1 MTNAKLHTV
10 WVSLYAVLLVIGALL
25 TVADNPIGFYP
36 FAVGA
41 LLAVAQ
47 TFTFA
52 LQNKSQDIRIS
63 RLHRI
68 NFLTAT
74 VLIIAACLMWF
85 ENNGWVVMVFL
96 YCILT
101 LYISFRMP
109 K

>member
-10 WVSLYAVLLVIGALL
+10 WVSLYAVLLVIGAIL
-25 TVADNPIGFYP
+25 TIADNPIGFYP

-52 LQNKSQDIRIS
+52 LQNKTQDIRIS
-63 RLHRI
+63 RLYRI

-85 ENNGWVVMVFL
+85 ENNGWVVMAFL

>member
-10 WVSLYAVLLVIGALL
+10 WVSLYAVLLVIGAIL

-41 LLAVAQ
+41 LLAVAR

-52 LQNKSQDIRIS
+52 LQNKTQDIRIS

>member
-52 LQNKSQDIRIS
+52 LQNKTQDIRIS

>member
-1 MTNAKLHTV
+1 MTNAKLHSV
-10 WVSLYAVLLVIGALL
+10 WVSLYAVLLVIGAIL
-25 TVADNPIGFYP
+25 TVADKPIGFYP
-36 FAVGA
+36 FALGA

-68 NFLTAT
+68 NFLIAT

>member
-10 WVSLYAVLLVIGALL
+10 WVSLYAVLLVIGAIL

-52 LQNKSQDIRIS
+52 LQNKTQDIRIS

>member
-1 MTNAKLHTV
+1 MTNTKLHTL
-10 WVSLYAVLLVIGALL
+10 WVALYAVLLLIGAILS
-25 TVADNPIGFYP
+25 VADNPIGFYP
-36 FAVGA
+36 FAIGA

-63 RLHRI
+63 RLHRL
-68 NFLTAT
+68 NFLIAT
-74 VLIIAACLMWF
+74 LLIVAACLMWF
-85 ENNGWVVMVFL
+85 QNNGWVVMLFL

-101 LYISFRMP
+101 LFISFRMP